1 MLRNGSLDCDLPSTA
16 LFYTNQV
23 SVTIISLYDIAL
35 KMLPH
40 HRKAIS
46 YQVLVQMLIDATT
59 LIHSKYKS
67 IVKGE
72 RSQAIGFSHAT

>member
-1 MLRNGSLDCDLPSTA
+1 
-16 LFYTNQV
+16 
-23 SVTIISLYDIAL
+23 
-35 KMLPH
+35 MLPH